1 MHPYDY
7 VRAIL
12 RGWPIMLGAAIL
24 GLVAAGVVSALAT
37 TQYTATTTIY
47 FAAAGGPRGEDLAYA
62 ATYTQARVQGFDSL
76 ARSTSVLEPA
86 AAAVGDGVDA
96 QELADRVSVDTS
108 LTTTLVD
115 VSVQDTSAKRAAKT
129 ADAVSGSLINQVSA
143 LERPDKDGPSA
154 MTGTVVSA
162 ARVPGSPSSPNW
174 PVNLI
179 VGLVVGVVIGSA
191 VVVARDLAARARA
204 HGTTGA

>member
-12 RGWPIMLGAAIL
+12 RGWPIMLVAAIL

-37 TQYTATTTIY
+37 TQYTATTKIY
-47 FAAAGGPRGEDLAYA
+47 FAAAGGPKGEDLAYA

-86 AAAVGDGVDA
+86 AAEVGVDA
-96 QELADRVSVDTS
+96 VELADRVSVDTS
-108 LTTTLVD
+108 LTTTLVE
-115 VSVQDTSAKRAAKT
+115 VSVRDTSAKRAART
-129 ADAVSGSLINQVSA
+129 ADAVSGSLINQVSL

-162 ARVPGSPSSPNW
+162 ARVPSGPSSPNW

-204 HGTTGA
+204 SVLVGV

>member
-12 RGWPIMLGAAIL
+12 RGWPVMLAAAIL

-37 TQYTATTTIY
+37 TQYTATTKIY
-47 FAAAGGPRGEDLAYA
+47 FAAAGGPKGEDLAYA

-86 AAAVGDGVDA
+86 AAEVGDGVNAVD
-96 QELADRVSVDTS
+96 LADRVTVDTS
-108 LTTTLVD
+108 LTTTLVE
-115 VSVQDTSAKRAAKT
+115 VSVRDTSAKRAAKT
-129 ADAVSGSLINQVSA
+129 ADAVSGSLINQVSL
-143 LERPDKDGPSA
+143 LERPDKNGPSA

-162 ARVPGSPSSPNW
+162 ARVPDGPSSPNW

-204 HGTTGA
+204 SVTVGA